1 MSWIKNAIKNA
12 DKKLDITMIE
22 DSKEYQSYV
31 NVYSSFM
38 NILAVI
44 VVIISLLF
52 IAAVFRRFM
61 QKYSRDMAVMRT
73 MGASIRQVKTIFSLL
88 GIYITGA
95 GCLSGFVFSLLS

>member
-1 MSWIKNAIKNA
+1 
-12 DKKLDITMIE
+12 MIE

-31 NVYSSFM
+31 KVHSSFM

-44 VVIISLLF
+44 VIIISLLF

-73 MGASIRQVKTIFSLL
+73 MGASIGQVKMIFSLL
-88 GIYITGA
+88 GVYITGV
-95 GCLSGFVFSLLS
+95 GCLLGFVFSVLAGKILFGVIGNEFDLGR